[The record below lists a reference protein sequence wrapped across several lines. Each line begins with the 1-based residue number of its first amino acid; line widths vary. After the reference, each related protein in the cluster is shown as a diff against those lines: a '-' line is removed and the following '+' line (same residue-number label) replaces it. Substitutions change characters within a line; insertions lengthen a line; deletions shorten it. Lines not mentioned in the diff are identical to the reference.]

1 MSKLILSFEGTVL
14 ATVVVNKDRITIG
27 RKPEND
33 IQVDNLA
40 VSGHHAAV
48 VRVGNDLVLEDLNST
63 NGTIVNGQLAQKH
76 VLQNFDVIELGKHK
90 LKYVVDAQINQAGME
105 KTMVMRR
112 PVLPSATDMRSAGSA
127 NPGAAAAATPATNSG
142 STLPGAGSAPATP
155 CTPVIPATPLRTA
168 ALQVLTG
175 SATGRVLDL
184 TKNLTKLGSSGQV
197 AVITRRPTGYFLTH
211 VEGAHF
217 PVVNGQSIGA
227 QAHELQ
233 DKDTIDLVGT
243 KMSFFFKD

>member
-1 MSKLILSFEGTVL
+1 MIMSKLILSFEGTVL

-48 VRVGNDLVLEDLNST
+48 LRVGNDVVLEDLNST
-63 NGTIVNGQLAQKH
+63 NGTIVNGQLVQKH
-76 VLQNFDVIELGKHK
+76 VLKNFDVIELGKHK
-90 LKYVVDAQINQAGME
+90 LKYLVEAQASAAGME

-112 PVLPSATDMRSAGSA
+112 PLVPQAPPHAAPAAVPAAAPAVATPAAAPAR
-127 NPGAAAAATPATNSG
+127 PPAAAAPVTPATPATSLH
-142 STLPGAGSAPATP
+142 S
-155 CTPVIPATPLRTA
+155 A
-168 ALQVLTG
+168 ALQLLTG

-184 TKNLTKLGSSGQV
+184 TKNLTKLGSAGQV

-211 VEGAHF
+211 VEGPHF
-217 PVVNGQSIGA
+217 PNVNGQSIGA

-233 DKDTIDLVGT
+233 DQDTIDLAGT